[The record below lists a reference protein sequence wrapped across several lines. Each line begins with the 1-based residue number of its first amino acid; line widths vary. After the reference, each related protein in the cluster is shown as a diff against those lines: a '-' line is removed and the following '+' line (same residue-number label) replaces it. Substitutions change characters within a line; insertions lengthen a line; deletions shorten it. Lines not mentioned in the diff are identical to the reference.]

1 MIPASRPRSARNRL
15 RAASLGLGLIS
26 LLAVSGLGSA
36 APAARAAT
44 ARAAGTAL
52 TIMHFNDDYE
62 LTPTSSL
69 GGMEYLAGEIDQV
82 RQQDSK
88 ALLLFAGD
96 VLSPSVESSVFLG
109 GQMIAAFNR
118 LGITAATLG
127 NHEFDRGDA
136 ALAQRIGSS
145 RFPWLSSN
153 VIVTATGKPFPGA
166 VSTKIVTNHGVK
178 VGLLG
183 LLTRDT
189 YAISSPGPE
198 LTIQPVIS
206 AARTAVN
213 SLLAQGAT
221 VIVAVTHQDMS
232 ADVALA
238 TALPRIDLIVGGHDH
253 LRWEA
258 TVGHTLITKS
268 ESDAHYLGVATVNVG
283 ANGRVT
289 SMLEQDLTIDPTV
302 TTPDPAMAKLVK
314 GYESQLNKNLNV
326 VIGKTTVPLDAREI
340 TVRQK
345 ESALGDYIAD
355 AMRAAAGTDIAIT
368 NGGGIRTDAVTPAGP
383 ITRRTILSF
392 LPFGN
397 LLVTE
402 KVTGAQVWAAL
413 DNGVSQVTDGAGR
426 FPQVSGLTF
435 TWKLSRTAAHRVTSV
450 TIGGQPIA
458 LTQTYTL
465 ATNDYMLAAGDG
477 YTALAQGTPII
488 GPSGGTLLATVVINA
503 VKKDGTI
510 SPATDGR
517 ETETR

>member
-1 MIPASRPRSARNRL
+1 MITSSRPRFARNRL

-26 LLAVSGLGSA
+26 LLTISGLGSA
-36 APAARAAT
+36 APSARAVD
-44 ARAAGTAL
+44 ARDAGIAL

-69 GGMEYLAGEIDQV
+69 GGMEYLAGQIDQV
-82 RQQDSK
+82 RQQDPK

-118 LGITAATLG
+118 LGVTAATFG

-136 ALAQRIGSS
+136 PLAQRIDSS
-145 RFPWLSSN
+145 HFPWLSSN
-153 VIVTATGKPFPGA
+153 VIVTASGKPFPGA
-166 VSTKIVTNHGVK
+166 VSTKLVTAHGVK

-183 LLTRDT
+183 LLTQDT
-189 YAISSPGPE
+189 YALSKPGPE

-232 ADVALA
+232 ADIALA

-314 GYESQLNKNLNV
+314 GYESQLSKNLNV
-326 VIGKTTVPLDAREI
+326 VIGRTTVPLDAREI
-340 TVRQK
+340 TIRQK

-355 AMRAAAGTDIAIT
+355 AMRAATGTDIAIT
-368 NGGGIRTDAVTPAGP
+368 NSGGIRTDAITPAGP
-383 ITRRTILSF
+383 ITRKTILSF
-392 LPFGN
+392 LPFGD

-413 DNGVSQVTDGAGR
+413 DNGVSQVADGAGR

-435 TWKLSRTAAHRVTSV
+435 TWKLSRPAAHRVTSV
-450 TIGGQPIA
+450 TIGGQPIS

-465 ATNDYMLAAGDG
+465 ATNDYMLGGGDG
-477 YTALAQGTPII
+477 YTALSQGTTIV
-488 GPSGGTLLATVVINA
+488 GPTGATLLATVVIAA

-510 SPATDGR
+510 SPVTDGR
-517 ETETR
+517 DSETR